1 MLSSRKSKVPSRIFI
16 HREYFQRIF
25 GKIYK
30 RGTSDS
36 SDKEI
41 SKRILRPLLTTI
53 LLNTSIIRRVTTH
66 RVLFLRLLDSPSTV
80 KFFKSASLRHCR
92 FLSSSNPSPSFVPP
106 WSVSHDIYIY
116 ISGGRVWMVGN
127 DVTEGW
133 KGERGRSGGSRGC
146 AGVNDRPR
154 LEVRGVQCMK
164 PSVIATLLQSDLQG

>member
-53 LLNTSIIRRVTTH
+53 LLNTSIIRSRNTTTH

-92 FLSSSNPSPSFVPP
+92 LLSSSNPSPSFVPP
-106 WSVSHDIYIY
+106 WSVSHDVYIY
-116 ISGGRVWMVGN
+116 ISREGGFGWWGMTSPRGGKAREGEAEGVG
-127 DVTEGW
+127 VAPG
-133 KGERGRSGGSRGC
+133 
-146 AGVNDRPR
+146 
-154 LEVRGVQCMK
+154 
-164 PSVIATLLQSDLQG
+164 

>member
-41 SKRILRPLLTTI
+41 SKRILRLLLTTI

-106 WSVSHDIYIY
+106 WSVSHDVYIYIY
-116 ISGGRVWMVGN
+116 ISREGGFGWWGMTSPRGGKAREGEAEGVG
-127 DVTEGW
+127 VAPG
-133 KGERGRSGGSRGC
+133 
-146 AGVNDRPR
+146 
-154 LEVRGVQCMK
+154 
-164 PSVIATLLQSDLQG
+164 

>member
-106 WSVSHDIYIY
+106 WSVSHDVIYIY
-116 ISGGRVWMVGN
+116 ISREGGFGWWGMTSPRGGKAREGEAEGVG
-127 DVTEGW
+127 VAPG
-133 KGERGRSGGSRGC
+133 
-146 AGVNDRPR
+146 
-154 LEVRGVQCMK
+154 
-164 PSVIATLLQSDLQG
+164 

>member
-92 FLSSSNPSPSFVPP
+92 FLSSSTPP
-106 WSVSHDIYIY
+106 PLSCPLGAFPMIYIY
-116 ISGGRVWMVGN
+116 IYLGREGLDGG
-127 DVTEGW
+127 E
-133 KGERGRSGGSRGC
+133 
-146 AGVNDRPR
+146 
-154 LEVRGVQCMK
+154 
-164 PSVIATLLQSDLQG
+164 